1 LYLHEKGIIHKDLKP
16 ENVMIVRG
24 ENIIVKLIDLG
35 FSGLEEESAKEDYI
49 YGSPGYFAPELFS
62 EI

>member
-24 ENIIVKLIDLG
+24 QNIIVKLIDLG
-35 FSGLEEESAKEDYI
+35 FSGLEEESAK
-49 YGSPGYFAPELFS
+49 
-62 EI
+62 